1 MEKTFTKYTKPE
13 INVIVIETEQ
23 TFLVGSN
30 VGWNEGLYED
40 PNDYSDYFE

>member
-1 MEKTFTKYTKPE
+1 MEKKFTTYTKPS
-13 INVIVIETEQ
+13 ISVIVIEAEQ
-23 TFLVGSN
+23 AFLIGSN